1 MASPSPCAVLVY
13 YPNLIASLSC
23 IATLGRWIGG
33 PNARKES
40 PRFWPV
46 RSVQPH
52 TKRGYARIIAV
63 LASYFL
69 ADTNW
74 KASFLCYVLAFAGDA
89 VDGAVARYFNQSSQ
103 FGAVLDMVT
112 DRCSTAGLLMV
123 LSRLYKEATPAF
135 LFLLLMFIDLFSH
148 WMHVQS
154 TAGRHHKAADTLADR
169 NVITRLFYGCYPFFA
184 FCCVGTELF
193 YVALYLLVF
202 VPEASFALGGGVAVS
217 LYAVCYYVFLPACL
231 CKQAVNVAQLCAASL
246 SLASAES
253 DNAVGPGASSKTK

>member
-1 MASPSPCAVLVY
+1 MTGPSPWAVLFY
-13 YPNLIASLSC
+13 FPNLI
-23 IATLGRWIGG
+23 
-33 PNARKES
+33 
-40 PRFWPV
+40 
-46 RSVQPH
+46 
-52 TKRGYARIIAV
+52 GYARIIAV
-63 LASYFL
+63 LASYYL

-74 KASFLCYVLAFAGDA
+74 KASFLCYVLAFVGDA
-89 VDGAVARYFNQSSQ
+89 VDGAVARYFNQSSK

-123 LSRLYKEATPAF
+123 LSRLYEGGTPAF

-154 TAGRHHKAADTLADR
+154 TAGRHHKAADTLAGR

-202 VPEASFALGGGVAVS
+202 VPEASLALGGGGVAIS
-217 LYAVCYYVFLPACL
+217 LHAVCYYVFLPACV

-253 DNAVGPGASSKTK
+253 EAADGVASKQK

>member
-1 MASPSPCAVLVY
+1 MAGPSPWAVLFY
-13 YPNLIASLSC
+13 FPNLI
-23 IATLGRWIGG
+23 
-33 PNARKES
+33 
-40 PRFWPV
+40 
-46 RSVQPH
+46 
-52 TKRGYARIIAV
+52 GYARIIAV
-63 LASYFL
+63 LVSYYL

-74 KASFLCYVLAFAGDA
+74 KASFLCYVLAFVGDA
-89 VDGAVARYFNQSSQ
+89 VDGAVARYFNQSSK

-123 LSRLYKEATPAF
+123 LSRLYEGGTPAF

-202 VPEASFALGGGVAVS
+202 VPEASLALGGGGVAIS
-217 LYAVCYYVFLPACL
+217 LHAVCYYVFLPACV

-253 DNAVGPGASSKTK
+253 EAADGVTSKQK